1 MLGQFWSQS
10 QPINSDAMD
19 WTCLGCSPGLC
30 DWQPPRTVP
39 RPSQSVA
46 GPALV
51 VFILIAGS
59 TSKQPAEREL
69 GGKKKGLFLTGPRG
83 TARSQESKCGPGFCL
98 YWGWQW
104 RGPTVLRLHFYW
116 WILNIRAGIKAQE
129 WKSRQV
135 VSHLSHW
142 ALSKK
147 RSCTGGVA
155 WSLCGYVFGNVFC
168 GDSILPSGC
177 LTIKKLNVRLS
188 EYNKK
193 NNNCQEF
200 TLQETVH
207 SWDKSISLGHKYKFV
222 LKKYSVVNGLY
233 PLHWLMRAWVY
244 SQHSMYI

>member
-10 QPINSDAMD
+10 QPFNSDAMD
-19 WTCLGCSPGLC
+19 WTCLGCSAGLC

-39 RPSQSVA
+39 RPQPKC
-46 GPALV
+46 GW
-51 VFILIAGS
+51 
-59 TSKQPAEREL
+59 TSPCGFYSDCRKHLKTTTRERTWKKK
-69 GGKKKGLFLTGPRG
+69 KKKGLFLTGPRG
-83 TARSQESKCGPGFCL
+83 TWEVLREQVWTWVLPLLRLAVV
-98 YWGWQW
+98 
-104 RGPTVLRLHFYW
+104 GPTVLRLHFYW

-135 VSHLSHW
+135 VSRLSHW

-155 WSLCGYVFGNVFC
+155 WSLCGYVFGNVLC

-177 LTIKKLNVRLS
+177 LAIKKLNVRLS

-200 TLQETVH
+200 TL
-207 SWDKSISLGHKYKFV
+207 
-222 LKKYSVVNGLY
+222 
-233 PLHWLMRAWVY
+233 
-244 SQHSMYI
+244 